1 VKGLLNLEPV
11 QEPAPG
17 PMEGLG
23 VRLELT
29 QDDEL
34 SAVDELAETKPQWE

>member
-1 VKGLLNLEPV
+1 M
-11 QEPAPG
+11 PAPG

-23 VRLELT
+23 VKLELT

-34 SAVDELAETKPQWE
+34 GMVLAVEELAETKPQ